1 MLRDGKKR
9 TDGRTDEQF
18 GGKFGGRKRQ
28 GEKRTDGKKGSLAGG
43 VLRESQSASHLWVP
57 MIFNG
62 FAKAKR
68 ILAINFFPRGG
79 RNHNKPVIK

>member
-1 MLRDGKKR
+1 M
-9 TDGRTDEQF
+9 DGRTDEKF
-18 GGKFGGRKRQ
+18 GGKFGGRKTE
-28 GEKRTDGKKGSLAGG
+28 GGKTDGRPEGSLVGC

-79 RNHNKPVIK
+79 QSHNKPIIK

>member
-1 MLRDGKKR
+1 MGRTDEK
-9 TDGRTDEQF
+9 TDGRTYEQL
-18 GGKFGGRKRQ
+18 GGEFGGRKTE
-28 GEKRTDGKKGSLAGG
+28 GGKTDGRPEGSLVGG

-68 ILAINFFPRGG
+68 ILAINCFPRGG
-79 RNHNKPVIK
+79 KKHNKPIIK